1 MFPHQ
6 ALRQLFFLTFFYLM
20 YNTTSTAQTTIV
32 RGKVS
37 EKGKSEYLPFVSI
50 FFKGT
55 QIGTNTDFEG
65 NFYLKTN
72 TPSDSLVLSYVG
84 YKTLIIFVKIG
95 QAQSI
100 NVELEPVGKQ
110 MEEVVIFAGE
120 NPAWRIIRKAVE
132 KKYTNNAL
140 NLPNLDY
147 DVYTKVDA
155 SMDNISE
162 KMKNRKVFRP
172 IKELFDTANQI
183 KNEEGKYILPIY
195 LSEVYSHYYINNNP
209 YQTKE
214 IIKASDINGFLTEQ
228 GSYMLDILGPGLFEF
243 DFNRNWVRFLSK
255 DFLSPI
261 ADGWN
266 NYYKYTL
273 IDSVHIDSIKCYQ
286 IKLRLKRPEDLGF
299 VGTIWIAD
307 SSFAIKRLDLELSE
321 SANINFLD
329 RMKIQQEMVRI
340 DTVAW
345 AVQKS
350 RLILDLAEP
359 TDNTSG
365 FIAKMYRTNNNFNIK
380 NPMPTKFFDEL
391 VVKATEMLDHDSMYW
406 NQIRTEPF
414 SVTEKQM
421 INMIDSV
428 KKVPVVKSY
437 LTVIQM
443 FAEGYYKAG
452 KIDIGPNIMLV
463 GYNEVEHW
471 RLRIGFR
478 TNNSFSKKWF
488 VKTYLAYGFYD
499 EKWKYGFGVDRVLN
513 HKKWTTIGFWMKDDY
528 EIMGIN
534 NVSANQLHATSMSN
548 LFTTL
553 SFLSPQARL
562 NQSIDYSLIFLTQ
575 PIRNWTYRAVFQ
587 NVYFKP
593 VGDFV
598 FAYQLDP
605 TQPESPENA
614 RSFYTYTAVNL
625 EARFAFK
632 EVWVQRNSDRI
643 KLQRSVYPAI
653 TFLYSQA
660 FKGLIN
666 GDFSFNKIQINIDH
680 HLNTGILGT
689 ADWNFTAGKIFG
701 ALPYPLLDVPRGN
714 STILY
719 NEQNISLMNLYEF
732 ASDEYYS
739 FRYTQHFEGLFF
751 NRVPIIR
758 NWKWRNY
765 ALVKFAYGSLSQQN
779 LELFSRVDEEGR
791 LFSPVYQFGN
801 EPYVEVGYG
810 IENILRFITVG
821 AVHRLTYLNNV
832 NVRKWG
838 INVGLIFQF

>member
-1 MFPHQ
+1 MFRHPS
-6 ALRQLFFLTFFYLM
+6 LRHIVLLAFFCLIF
-20 YNTTSTAQTTIV
+20 NKVAIAQTTVI

-37 EKGKSEYLPFVSI
+37 EKGKPEYLPFVSV

-55 QIGTNTDFEG
+55 QVGTNTDFEG
-65 NFYLKTN
+65 NFFLKTN
-72 TPSDSLVLSYVG
+72 TPSDSLIFSYVG
-84 YKTLIIFVKIG
+84 YKTKAVYVKRG
-95 QAQSI
+95 QTQTI
-100 NVELEPVGKQ
+100 NVELEPAGKL
-110 MEEVVIFAGE
+110 MDEVVIFAGE
-120 NPAWRIIRKAVE
+120 NPAWRIIRKAAE
-132 KKYTNNAL
+132 NKYKNNAL
-140 NLPNLDY
+140 NLPQIDY

-172 IKELFDTANQI
+172 IKDLFDTANQI
-183 KNEEGKYILPIY
+183 KNEDGKYILPIY
-195 LSEVYSHYYINNNP
+195 VSEVYSHYYVNNNP

-228 GSYMLDILGPGLFEF
+228 GSYMLDVLGPGLFEF
-243 DFNRNWVRFLSK
+243 DFYRNWVRFLSK

-273 IDSVHIDSIKCYQ
+273 IDSVEIDGTKCYQ
-286 IKLRLKRPEDLGF
+286 IKLRLKREEDLGF
-299 VGTIWIAD
+299 IGTIWIAD
-307 SSFAIKRLDLELSE
+307 TSFAIKRLDLELSQ

-329 RMKIQQEMVRI
+329 RMKIQQEMVRV
-340 DTVAW
+340 DTLAW

-359 TDNTSG
+359 TDNASG
-365 FIAKMYRTNNNFNIK
+365 FIAKMYRSNNNFRVN
-380 NPMPTKFFDEL
+380 NPMPPTFFDEL
-391 VVKATEMLDHDSMYW
+391 VEKLPDMLDHDSVYW
-406 NQIRTEPF
+406 NQIRSEPF

-428 KKVPVVKSY
+428 KKVPAVKSY
-437 LTVIQM
+437 LTIIQM

-452 KIDIGPNIMLV
+452 KIDIGPNILLV

-471 RLRIGFR
+471 RLRVGFR
-478 TNNSFSKKWF
+478 TNNSFSKKWY

-499 EKWKYGFGVDRVLN
+499 EKWKYGLGIDRVLN
-513 HKKWTTIGFWMKDDY
+513 HKKWTTIGVWVKDDY

-534 NVSANQLHATSMSN
+534 NVSSNQLHIPPMSN

-562 NQSIDYSLIFLTQ
+562 NQSIDYSIIFLTQ
-575 PIRNWTYRAVFQ
+575 PKRNWTYRAIFQ

-598 FAYQLDP
+598 FAYKLDP
-605 TQPESPENA
+605 NQPASPDNA
-614 RSFYTYTAVNL
+614 RSDFTYTAINL

-643 KLQRSVYPAI
+643 KLQRSVFPAV
-653 TFLYSQA
+653 TLLYSQA
-660 FKGLIN
+660 FKGVIN
-666 GDFSFNKIQINIDH
+666 GDFTFSKVQINLDH
-680 HLNTGILGT
+680 HLNTGIFGT

-719 NEQNISLMNLYEF
+719 NEQNMSLMNLYEF

-751 NRVPIIR
+751 NRVPIVKK
-758 NWKWRNY
+758 WKWRNY
-765 ALVKFAYGSLSQQN
+765 ALIKVAYGSLSQKN
-779 LELFSRVDEEGR
+779 LELFSPVDEQGR
-791 LFSPVYQFGN
+791 LFSPVYRFKDD
-801 EPYVEVGYG
+801 PYVEVGYG

-821 AVHRLTYLNNV
+821 AVHRLTYLDNV
-832 NVRKWG
+832 NVRRWA
-838 INVGLIFQF
+838 INVGLVFQF